1 MDDRWTTTF
10 RRELGPEL
18 LTALDDPDVVEILI
32 NPDGKAFANRH
43 SRGLVL
49 LVEQFP
55 RSHAAALLAT
65 IAAGFDAVLN
75 EESPDLSGRLPNG
88 WRVQAVV
95 PPMSSG
101 PTLSLRRPPAR
112 ILGLEQY
119 VADRILTA
127 EAAELLRDALR
138 QRLNVLVSGG
148 TGSGKTTFVNTLLR
162 ECGRLCPEDRLVT
175 LEDTPELNLAARNL
189 ASLYTT
195 PERDL
200 RHLLRVSLRLLPTRI
215 IVGETRG
222 REALDLLK
230 AWMTGHPGG
239 LATIHANS
247 ALGALF
253 RLDSLVQ
260 EANIPSQLS
269 LIAQVVHRVVHLT
282 GQDKA
287 RRVEEILG
295 IDGLDGDRPIA
306 RRLYPEGDLR

>member
-10 RRELGPEL
+10 RRELGSVL
-18 LTALDDPDVVEILI
+18 LEALDDPDVVEILL

-49 LVEQFP
+49 LLENFP
-55 RSHAAALLAT
+55 RGQAAALLAT

-95 PPMSSG
+95 PPLASG

-112 ILGLEQY
+112 ILALEQY
-119 VADRILTA
+119 VTDQILTA
-127 EAAELLRDALR
+127 DAADLLRHALR
-138 QRLNVLVSGG
+138 RRLNILISGG

-175 LEDTPELNLAARNL
+175 LEDTPELNLEARNR
-189 ASLYTT
+189 AALYTT
-195 PERDL
+195 PDRDL

-269 LIAQVVHRVVHLT
+269 LICQVVNLVVHLS

-295 IDGLDGDRPIA
+295 IDGLDGDRPMV
-306 RRLYPEGDLR
+306 RRLTSEGDLR

>member
-18 LTALDDPDVVEILI
+18 LAALDDPDVVEILL
-32 NPDGKAFANRH
+32 NPDGKTFANRH
-43 SRGLVL
+43 STGLVML
-49 LVEQFP
+49 QECFP
-55 RSHAAALLAT
+55 RSNAAALLAT

-75 EESPDLSGRLPNG
+75 EDSPDLSGRLPNG

-95 PPMSSG
+95 PPMASA

-127 EAAELLRDALR
+127 EAAELLRGALR
-138 QRLNVLVSGG
+138 QRLNILVSGG

-162 ECGRLCPEDRLVT
+162 ECGRLCPDDRILT
-175 LEDTPELNLAARNL
+175 LEDTPELNLDARNL

-230 AWMTGHPGG
+230 SWMTGHPGG

-269 LIAQVVHRVVHLT
+269 LITQVVNLVVHLS
-282 GQDKA
+282 GQDRA
-287 RRVEEILG
+287 RRAEEVLAV
-295 IDGLDGDRPIA
+295 DGLDGERPVV
-306 RRLYPEGDLR
+306 RRLYPKGEIA

>member
-18 LTALDDPDVVEILI
+18 LEALDDPDVVEILL
-32 NPDGKAFANRH
+32 NPDGRTFVNRH
-43 SRGLVL
+43 SRGLL
-49 LVEQFP
+49 LVLENFP
-55 RSHAAALLAT
+55 RAHAAALLAT

-75 EESPDLSGRLPNG
+75 EDSPDLSGRLPNG

-95 PPMSSG
+95 PPMASG

-119 VADRILTA
+119 VTDQILTA
-127 EAAELLRDALR
+127 EAAELLRYALR
-138 QRLNVLVSGG
+138 RRLNVLVSGG

-175 LEDTPELNLAARNL
+175 LEDTPELNLEARNR
-189 ASLYTT
+189 AALYTT
-195 PERDL
+195 AERDL

-247 ALGALF
+247 ALGSLF

-269 LIAQVVHRVVHLT
+269 LITQVVNLVVHLS

-295 IDGLDGDRPIA
+295 IDGLDGNRPMV
-306 RRLYPEGDLR
+306 RRLYSQGDLS